1 VVPLDALDGA
11 VGGWTTRQ
19 ALRALAAGSVG
30 NFVEW
35 FDFAIYSAS
44 VPVIATLFF
53 PKSDPTA
60 ALLATF
66 ALYGVAFLARP
77 LGGLF
82 WGNLGDRI
90 GRRSVLAAVV
100 VVMGAATTCIG
111 LLPTYAS
118 IGVLAPVLLALLRLV
133 QGFSGGGEF
142 TGSTSFITEF
152 APPGRRGLFAAIS
165 ATFTTLPSI
174 CGSLTVL
181 AARTGMSEHA
191 YGSWGW
197 RIPFLIA
204 GPLAVVGLAI
214 RLRMDES
221 PAFAELERERH
232 VERAPAREAIRSHGR
247 SILLVFGIASLSGLG
262 AYTLGAYFVTYLTVT
277 VGLHPT
283 TALLANA
290 AAFGVTVPLVPLVGL
305 LGDRI
310 GRKPLLFGGC
320 AGFIALSVPG
330 YLLAG
335 SGGLGR
341 AIAGQLMVAIPWM
354 FVVSAVVVTQVE
366 IFPTAVRYS
375 GASIGYNLAYMAFGG
390 TAPLVAT
397 ALVAHT
403 GSHIAPAFYL
413 VAVALLV
420 LPAVWKLPETS
431 RLALRR

>member
-1 VVPLDALDGA
+1 M
-11 VGGWTTRQ
+11 
-19 ALRALAAGSVG
+19 
-30 NFVEW
+30 EW

-53 PKSDPTA
+53 PKSDRTA

-82 WGNLGDRI
+82 WGSLGDRI

-100 VVMGAATTCIG
+100 LVMGSATMTIG
-111 LLPTYAS
+111 LMPTYAS
-118 IGVLAPVLLALLRLV
+118 IGMLAPILLAVLRLV

-142 TGSTSFITEF
+142 TGSTSFIAEH
-152 APPGRRGLFAAIS
+152 APPHRRGLFAATS
-165 ATFTTLPSI
+165 ATFTTLPAI

-191 YGSWGW
+191 YSSWGW
-197 RIPFLIA
+197 RIPFLVA
-204 GPLAVVGLAI
+204 GPLAIVGLLI
-214 RLRMDES
+214 RLKMDES
-221 PAFAELERERH
+221 PAFAELEREKH
-232 VERAPAREAIRSHGR
+232 VARTPARDALREHRGSIARVFAI
-247 SILLVFGIASLSGLG
+247 AALSGLG
-262 AYTLGAYFVTYLTVT
+262 AYTLGAYFVSYLTVT
-277 VGLHPT
+277 VGLAPT

-310 GRKPLLFGGC
+310 GRKPLLITGC
-320 AGFIALSVPG
+320 VGFIALSVPG

-335 SGGLGR
+335 SGGLGA
-341 AIAGQLMVAIPWM
+341 AIAGQLLLALPWT
-354 FVVSAVVVTQVE
+354 FVVSAVVVTLVE

-375 GASIGYNLAYMAFGG
+375 GASIGYNLAYMIFGG
-390 TAPLVAT
+390 TAPLLAT
-397 ALVAHT
+397 WLVDRT

-413 VAVALLV
+413 VAVAVAV
-420 LPAVWKLPETS
+420 LPAAWKLPETS
-431 RLALRR
+431 RLSLRR